1 MASQPNWQEI
11 ARRFDA
17 YAKHPTDENARST
30 IAVLPDA
37 QVSFTGSAEESR
49 ANRIIYAEQ
58 PMTVLERQVLMRNQ
72 ASVELAFRLMPIA
85 DGAFAED
92 LDIIL
97 GKLIR
102 IDPVLFLTELQKAKG
117 AESVGLVVNLGDS
130 YVDEM
135 KRTCT
140 EWHLRRQSLQTVHAQ
155 GLDAVKK
162 RAIAAIDEEAINC
175 GTQQIAPAVPRSL
188 RLRGTAERNVQC
200 RLHPFWVAALRNRRT
215 ATPGRTGSS
224 LPGLELSVGFQE

>member
-1 MASQPNWQEI
+1 MASDPNWQEI
-11 ARRFDA
+11 ARRFDT
-17 YAKHPTDENARST
+17 YAKHPSDENARIT

-37 QVSFTGSAEESR
+37 QVSFSGSAEESQ

-58 PMTVLERQVLMRNQ
+58 PMATLERQVLMRNQ
-72 ASVELAFRLMPIA
+72 ASVELAFRLMHIA

-117 AESVGLVVNLGDS
+117 AESVGLVLNLGES

-140 EWHLRRQSLQTVHAQ
+140 EWRLRRQSLQTVHAPN
-155 GLDAVKK
+155 LDAIKK
-162 RAIAAIDEEAINC
+162 RAIAAIDKEVKNC
-175 GTQQIAPAVPRSL
+175 GPQQIAPNNAPK
-188 RLRGTAERNVQC
+188 
-200 RLHPFWVAALRNRRT
+200 PAASDRR
-215 ATPGRTGSS
+215 
-224 LPGLELSVGFQE
+224 